1 MIDLDDRVGFNVNMD
16 FLKSIKSLYT
26 KKALELI
33 FTTDEEI
40 KEMNLEFRGI
50 DKATDV
56 LSFPLDDDF
65 LAGSIVISID
75 KVNSVADEL
84 KHTREQELIL
94 LFIHALLHIVGFDHE
109 IDNGEMRSEEK
120 SLIERFNLPNSLIIR
135 NDIED

>member
-1 MIDLDDRVGFNVNMD
+1 LIDLDDRVGFNVNMD